1 MPQFGFTAWFEKE
14 AAFSSPATHLLEPLC
29 KGHKLFHLKKKRR
42 KKENGGKKRKK
53 NAKPTLCREGESYS
67 KWAPRFSPRGN
78 VSRSCL
84 KLLPSAVFSL
94 F

>member
-42 KKENGGKKRKK
+42 KKENGGKKRKRLQ
-53 NAKPTLCREGESYS
+53 NPRCAERERVTASGPP
-67 KWAPRFSPRGN
+67 AFLRGGM
-78 VSRSCL
+78 
-84 KLLPSAVFSL
+84 
-94 F
+94 